1 VVRFPCLMSILRCA
15 VDNRSF
21 QSEFLYIAL
30 FFSKIR
36 QNKSNSNCHRNIL
49 FPPHLLPCMYVHEPN
64 QPTAP
69 PPKPPSHPLSH
80 LPPVPNTLPIHPLH
94 SSTHTTTHTI
104 PISSNLHH
112 ASHRKQSASET
123 KAGPGSR
130 VRVSEMVRSA
140 RRWESRR
147 ALWRS
152 IVWASSSVSSVVCCT
167 GFGGGFFLG
176 A

>member
-1 VVRFPCLMSILRCA
+1 VVRFPCLMSTLRCA
-15 VDNRSF
+15 IENRSF
-21 QSEFLYIAL
+21 QSDFLYIAL
-30 FFSKIR
+30 FFSKVR
-36 QNKSNSNCHRNIL
+36 QNKSKSNIL

-69 PPKPPSHPLSH
+69 PPKPPFRPLSH

-94 SSTHTTTHTI
+94 SSTHTI

-112 ASHRKQSASET
+112 TSPPFCHRKQSASET

-130 VRVSEMVRSA
+130 VRVSEMISSA
-140 RRWESRR
+140 RRRELRR

-152 IVWASSSVSSVVCCT
+152 IVWASPLIKVARWCAVLGMAVA
-167 GFGGGFFLG
+167 FFLG